1 LLQFKLGSRTFKGMN
16 SAKWKPAT
24 QSRRRLLKGAFL
36 LAWGGA
42 ITVGAIYHQPIYL
55 AIKTAVITAGGSAL
69 ASVQVEGTVYTDK
82 TELQTALNIKAGE
95 ALVPYNVGTARERL
109 EALPWIKLAAVEKK
123 LPDTLNVSVYEYI
136 PVARVEEDGKWLVVS
151 KDAVRILED
160 SANEFAGLPALTG
173 VGAAEATS
181 DLLVHLQ
188 DRPNFV
194 AQLKTANY
202 VGERRWDFT
211 FKSGVMVRFPDE
223 NVAETFKLLEELEE
237 ARHVL
242 SLVGG
247 VVDLRLPG
255 RVTLK
260 IPPELNKTP
269 IL

>member
-1 LLQFKLGSRTFKGMN
+1 MN
-16 SAKWKPAT
+16 SAKWKPST
-24 QSRRRLLKGAFL
+24 QYRRRLLKGAFL
-36 LAWGGA
+36 LAWGAA
-42 ITVGAIYHQPIYL
+42 IAVGVVYHQPIYS
-55 AIKTAVITAGGSAL
+55 AVKTAVITAGGSAL
-69 ASVQVEGTVYTDK
+69 ASVQVEGIVYTDK
-82 TELQTALNIKAGE
+82 TELQTALEIKAGE
-95 ALVPYNVGTARERL
+95 ALVPYNVSTARERL
-109 EALPWIKLAAVEKK
+109 EALPWVKLATVEKK

-136 PVARVEEDGKWLVVS
+136 PVARVEEDGEWLVVS
-151 KDAVRILED
+151 KDAVRILKDEGD
-160 SANEFAGLPALTG
+160 EFSGLPALTG
-173 VGAAEATS
+173 VGAAEAAS

-188 DRPNFV
+188 ERPNFV

-223 NVAETFKLLEELEE
+223 NMADTFKLLEELES

-255 RVTLK
+255 RITLK

-269 IL
+269 VL